1 MALKNPI
8 YTEFDLNA
16 TSGYSKIISLTHTDD
31 DNVDVIELCVKQSGA
46 PTDLTGSTAIAR
58 MVLHGPPDVLI
69 SDNVACT
76 INGAGNI
83 LIPFDNA
90 SIESRKG
97 IVKIEVNVTRSPD
110 ILTLQLPLRVKI
122 NGSILESAT
131 IDPHSEGTI
140 PELLKTVR
148 EELERV
154 RGFAT
159 VDDVFNVIDEVFS
172 ATGADCPRLCVE
184 LYEGDYWLTYYDSEE
199 EVAHR
204 IFNFADLPAG
214 AQVQSAVV
222 NQNGTITF
230 TNSDGT
236 TFTTTGSSVIGPQG
250 PAGADGSDYVL
261 TAQDKSDI
269 ADIVLSELP
278 TTQGVL
284 YGNTSN

>member
-1 MALKNPI
+1 MSLKNPV
-8 YTEFDLNA
+8 YTEFNLNA

-58 MVLHGPPDVLI
+58 MVLHGSPDVLI
-69 SDNVACT
+69 SDNVECT

-172 ATGADCPRLCVE
+172 ATGAD
-184 LYEGDYWLTYYDSEE
+184 
-199 EVAHR
+199 
-204 IFNFADLPAG
+204 
-214 AQVQSAVV
+214 
-222 NQNGTITF
+222 
-230 TNSDGT
+230 
-236 TFTTTGSSVIGPQG
+236 
-250 PAGADGSDYVL
+250 
-261 TAQDKSDI
+261 
-269 ADIVLSELP
+269 
-278 TTQGVL
+278 
-284 YGNTSN
+284 